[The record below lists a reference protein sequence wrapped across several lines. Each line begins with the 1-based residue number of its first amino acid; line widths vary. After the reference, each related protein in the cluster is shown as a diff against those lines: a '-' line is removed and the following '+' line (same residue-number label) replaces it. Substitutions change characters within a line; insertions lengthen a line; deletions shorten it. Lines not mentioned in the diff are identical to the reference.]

1 MIFADRRN
9 LADSE
14 TKGCGLDQ
22 HLRVEDE
29 VVAVLEKRNRLE
41 KTTRV
46 SAIPGVK
53 LGQVQAEHAVLGPGQ
68 EAIADALPP
77 RHAGLR
83 RVEAKP
89 PRAEHDVGLAV
100 LDDAAEVR
108 DDRWVVLAI
117 GVQHDADISSH
128 LARLAVARLLAP
140 ALAQIAFVA
149 DHLQPE
155 VGGAAYPSVG
165 TCL

>member
-89 PRAEHDVGLAV
+89 PRAEHNVGLAV

-117 GVQHDADISSH
+117 GVQHDDGRSMR
-128 LARLAVARLLAP
+128 ARRVESDPVVPPFARRRGRQP
-140 ALAQIAFVA
+140 TTT
-149 DHLQPE
+149 LQRLPTT
-155 VGGAAYPSVG
+155 GW
-165 TCL
+165 